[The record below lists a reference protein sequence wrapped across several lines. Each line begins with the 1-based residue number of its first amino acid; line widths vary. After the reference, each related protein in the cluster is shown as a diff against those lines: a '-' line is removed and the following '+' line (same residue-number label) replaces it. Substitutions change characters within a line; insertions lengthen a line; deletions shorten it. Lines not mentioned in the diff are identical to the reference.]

1 VFKEGRKE
9 GKSPEREEERVWKP
23 RAKAEPIILRRHA
36 SSLICIIN
44 GNAAL
49 PQGRKKGCQVAM

>member
-1 VFKEGRKE
+1 VFKGGRKE